1 MPCQVVP
8 VRIDVIIPAY
18 NVAPYIGDAIRSVLA
33 QPVPGWRIVVVDDGS
48 TDETVAEV
56 RRFADTRIR
65 LIRQVNAG
73 VSAARNAGIEAGV
86 SDAVLFLDADDW
98 LGPDALAALSAALAA
113 APDAVAAVG
122 PYARVRPGGRVA
134 LLSRFR
140 PSAGMLARLLVR
152 NEFPNGGHLLIRRRA
167 VAAAG
172 GFRTDLRYGE
182 DWEYWVRLA
191 LQGRFVAAPA
201 PTPVCFIRE
210 RGNGAYGQMAAD
222 QTRFATCLDAIH
234 ANSNVIAATGAE
246 RLAALRRLAEAEN
259 HWVTG
264 RELIR
269 HGHVAEGRGWLRR
282 SIRLRPSPR
291 RLLLLAGAA
300 GLGCIPDRWRGPFTP
315 YMAG

>member
-1 MPCQVVP
+1 MPGQVVP

-48 TDETVAEV
+48 TDETAAVV
-56 RRFADTRIR
+56 RRFAAPRIK
-65 LIRQVNAG
+65 LIQQVNAG
-73 VSAARNAGIEAGV
+73 VSAARNAGAAAGA

-113 APDAVAAVG
+113 SPDAVAAVG
-122 PYARVRPGGRVA
+122 PYARVRPGGRVS

-140 PSAGMLARLLVR
+140 PSADLLARLLVR

-167 VAAAG
+167 MAAGG

-182 DWEYWVRLA
+182 DWECWIRLA
-191 LQGRFVAAPA
+191 LQGQFVAAPA
-201 PTPVCFIRE
+201 SAPVCFIRE
-210 RGNGAYGQMAAD
+210 RGDGAYGQMAAD
-222 QTRFATCLDAIH
+222 QMRFTTCLNAIH
-234 ANSNVIAATGAE
+234 ANPDVIAAIGTE
-246 RLAALRRLAEAEN
+246 RLATLREMAEAEN

-269 HGHVAEGRGWLRR
+269 HGQVAEGRRWLRR
-282 SIRLRPSPR
+282 SVRLRPTPR
-291 RLLLLAGAA
+291 RLLLLAGAM
-300 GLGCIPDRWRGPFTP
+300 GLACIPDRWRGPFTP